1 MIVRELI
8 TRLGFSLNQAQ
19 LNNAERATER
29 VKDRA
34 EQAAAAFRNIVAAV
48 ASFATVKSII
58 TIGDEMQSI
67 RTRIGQLPQT
77 IGDAGDAFDEVAKRA
92 SASGVKIEAYSSLY
106 TKVGNAAK
114 DYIKTQEDLLGIT
127 DTISQALVVGGAN
140 ATEASSVMTQFSQAL
155 ASGVLQGDE
164 FRSMAEAAPQYL
176 DKLAE
181 TMKIPREQLKKMAS
195 DGKLT
200 AKAVIE
206 ATRQMSS
213 YFADKFKEMPM
224 TVGRAMTVVGNRF
237 ALMIDRMNRES
248 MFITRLANFIL
259 AAFDKIEA
267 GVYDLVKAFGG
278 FENMMRFVGI
288 AIGVALGAKAL
299 AILSAFRAA
308 SLLALLPFLKMA
320 AIIGVVTLV
329 LEDLYVWIQG
339 GDSLIGKFAGNW
351 EDVKDKVI
359 GVASAIATLGGAFL
373 LWKTA
378 VVGFTAALRI
388 YQGVLL
394 AVAAAKRAIVVV
406 ALVMN
411 AVLALNPIGLIVLAV
426 AALIAGLVALV
437 VYWDTVKGWI
447 SSFFSWVMDKFA
459 ALGKFVSGLF
469 EGDFLQNLKAVMGSA
484 WDTITTTLSNAF
496 TSVIE
501 FWKSIIV
508 GAYDAVTSVFNAIG
522 VMIVG
527 VFTLVFGTITNGFS
541 FVTNFI
547 RSSFNTVTQFIQDSF
562 VSMFDAVASF
572 ITSIF
577 ENIGKMIVG
586 VFTLDPQLF
595 MDGLQGYTDTLM
607 SVLPQWGQAIIMAF
621 ADAIA
626 SVMTYFAT
634 AMTQFGSMIYQ
645 AIFAPI
651 VAAVTDAWNAAKSVV
666 TGVGDKAA
674 GAWQATKTFFGA
686 GEGGAPGTGGAM
698 GAANTLAP
706 TVAPAQLA
714 PSAMGAGK
722 PSISSN
728 TTVNVTVPQ
737 GTTAEQTA
745 YLQKAAQQSFS
756 KQNDDKLARDLA
768 VYAP

>member
-19 LNNAERATER
+19 LNNAEKATER

-34 EQAAAAFRNIVAAV
+34 EQAAAAFRNIVTAV
-48 ASFATVKSII
+48 ASLATVKAII
-58 TIGDEMQSI
+58 NIGDEMQSI

-77 IGDAGDAFDEVAKRA
+77 IGEAGDAFDEVAKRA

-127 DTISQALVVGGAN
+127 DTISQALVVGGAS
-140 ATEASSVMTQFSQAL
+140 TQEASAVMTQFSQAL

-213 YFADKFKEMPM
+213 YFGDKFKEMPM
-224 TVGRAMTVVGNRF
+224 TVGRAMTVVSNRF
-237 ALMIDRMNRES
+237 AVMIDRMNRES
-248 MFITRLANFIL
+248 LFITKLANFIL

-308 SLLALLPFLKMA
+308 SLLAMLPFIKII
-320 AIIGVVTLV
+320 AIITAVALV

-339 GDSLIGKFAGNW
+339 GDSLTGKLIGPW
-351 EDVKDKVI
+351 EE
-359 GVASAIATLGGAFL
+359 
-373 LWKTA
+373 W
-378 VVGFTAALRI
+378 RP
-388 YQGVLL
+388 Y
-394 AVAAAKRAIVVV
+394 
-406 ALVMN
+406 
-411 AVLALNPIGLIVLAV
+411 
-426 AALIAGLVALV
+426 
-437 VYWDTVKGWI
+437 
-447 SSFFSWVMDKFA
+447 
-459 ALGKFVSGLF
+459 
-469 EGDFLQNLKAVMGSA
+469 VMGA
-484 WDTITTTLSNAF
+484 
-496 TSVIE
+496 IE
-501 FWKSIIV
+501 MV
-508 GAYDAVTSVFNAIG
+508 ADAVKWLGRLIGGIAAIL
-522 VMIVG
+522 VG
-527 VFTLVFGTITNGFS
+527 VFTFDWNLIVEGFKGIGGQLWDTVVEWAGYFWQSFTAVTSAIGT
-541 FVTNFI
+541 FI
-547 RSSFNTVTQFIQDSF
+547 VDAFMSVFNTVAAF
-562 VSMFDAVASF
+562 V
-572 ITSIF
+572 TSIF

-595 MDGLQGYTDTLM
+595 MEGLQGYTNTLL
-607 SVLPQWGQAIIMAF
+607 SVLPEWGQAIILAF
-621 ADAIA
+621 ANAFA
-626 SVMTYFAT
+626 SVVSYFAT
-634 AMTQFGSMIYQ
+634 TMTQLGAMIYQ

-666 TGVGDKAA
+666 TGIGDKAS

-686 GEGGAPGTGGAM
+686 GDSAAPGTGGAM

-706 TVAPAQLA
+706 SVAPAQLA
-714 PSAMGAGK
+714 PSAMGAAK

-737 GTTAEQTA
+737 GTSAEQTA

-756 KQNDDKLARDLA
+756 KQSDDKLARDLA

>member
-8 TRLGFSLNQAQ
+8 TRLGFSLNQSQ

-77 IGDAGDAFDEVAKRA
+77 VGEAGDAFDEVAKRA

-213 YFADKFKEMPM
+213 YFGDKFKEMPV
-224 TVGRAMTVVGNRF
+224 TVGRAMTVVSNRF

-248 MFITRLANFIL
+248 LFITKLANFIL

-288 AIGVALGAKAL
+288 AIGVALGAKAI

-308 SLLALLPFLKMA
+308 SLLAMLPFIKII
-320 AIIGVVTLV
+320 AIVTLV
-329 LEDLYVWIQG
+329 ALALEDLYVWIQG
-339 GDSLIGKFAGNW
+339 GDSLTGKLLGPW
-351 EDVKDKVI
+351 EE
-359 GVASAIATLGGAFL
+359 
-373 LWKTA
+373 W
-378 VVGFTAALRI
+378 RP
-388 YQGVLL
+388 Y
-394 AVAAAKRAIVVV
+394 
-406 ALVMN
+406 
-411 AVLALNPIGLIVLAV
+411 
-426 AALIAGLVALV
+426 
-437 VYWDTVKGWI
+437 
-447 SSFFSWVMDKFA
+447 
-459 ALGKFVSGLF
+459 
-469 EGDFLQNLKAVMGSA
+469 VMGA
-484 WDTITTTLSNAF
+484 
-496 TSVIE
+496 IE
-501 FWKSIIV
+501 MV
-508 GAYDAVTSVFNAIG
+508 ADAVKWLGRIIGGLAAIL
-522 VMIVG
+522 VG
-527 VFTLVFGTITNGFS
+527 VFTFDWNLIVEGLKGVGGQLWDTIVEWAGYFWQSFTAVTSAIGT
-541 FVTNFI
+541 FI
-547 RSSFNTVTQFIQDSF
+547 VDAFMSVFNTVAAF
-562 VSMFDAVASF
+562 V
-572 ITSIF
+572 TSIF
-577 ENIGKMIVG
+577 ENIGKMVVG

-595 MDGLQGYTDTLM
+595 MDGLQGYTQTLM
-607 SVLPQWGQAIIMAF
+607 SILPQWAQ
-621 ADAIA
+621 
-626 SVMTYFAT
+626 
-634 AMTQFGSMIYQ
+634 MIYK
-645 AIFAPI
+645 AIFDPI
-651 VAAVTDAWNAAKSVV
+651 VNAITDAWNAAKSVV
-666 TGVGDKAA
+666 TGIGDKAS
-674 GAWQATKTFFGA
+674 GAWQAAKSFLGA
-686 GEGGAPGTGGAM
+686 GEGAAPGTGGAM
-698 GAANTLAP
+698 GAAP
-706 TVAPAQLA
+706 SVGPAQLA
-714 PSAMGAGK
+714 PSAMGAAK
-722 PSISSN
+722 PNINNN
-728 TTVNVTVPQ
+728 TTVNVTVPE
-737 GTTAEQTA
+737 GTSAEQTA

>member
-8 TRLGFSLNQAQ
+8 TRLGFSLNQNQ

-29 VKDRA
+29 IRDRA
-34 EQAAAAFRNIVAAV
+34 EQAAAAFRNVVAAV
-48 ASFATVKSII
+48 ASLATVKAII
-58 TIGDEMQSI
+58 HVGDEMQSI

-77 IGDAGDAFDEVAKRA
+77 IGDAGEAFDEVARRA

-127 DTISQALVVGGAN
+127 DTISQALVVGGAS
-140 ATEASSVMTQFSQAL
+140 AQEASAVMTQFSQAL

-181 TMKIPREQLKKMAS
+181 TMNIPREQLKKMAS

-206 ATRQMSS
+206 ATRKMAT
-213 YFADKFKEMPM
+213 YFGDKFKEMPM
-224 TVGRAMTVVGNRF
+224 TVGRAMTVVSNRF
-237 ALMIDRMNRES
+237 AVMIDRMNRES
-248 MFITRLANFIL
+248 LFITKIANFIL
-259 AAFDKIEA
+259 AAFDKIET

-299 AILSAFRAA
+299 QILSAFRAA
-308 SLLALLPFLKMA
+308 TLLTMLPFLKII
-320 AIIGVVTLV
+320 AIISVVALV

-359 GVASAIATLGGAFL
+359 GVATAVGALGTAFA
-373 LWKTA
+373 LWKAA
-378 VVGFTAALRI
+378 VVGYTVALRV
-388 YQGVLL
+388 YEGVLL
-394 AVAAAKRAIVVV
+394 AVAAAKRGLVIVAF
-406 ALVMN
+406 ALN
-411 AVLALNPIGLIVLAV
+411 AVMALNPIGLIVLAV

-459 ALGKFVSGLF
+459 ALGKFVAGLF
-469 EGDFLQNLKAVMGSA
+469 EGDFLQNVKNAMGAAWSA
-484 WDTITTTLSNAF
+484 IVTPLSNAF
-496 TSVIE
+496 ASVVAYWKDLLTSV
-501 FWKSIIV
+501 
-508 GAYDAVTSVFNAIG
+508 GDAFVSVF
-522 VMIVG
+522 
-527 VFTLVFGTITNGFS
+527 
-541 FVTNFI
+541 
-547 RSSFNTVTQFIQDSF
+547 DS
-562 VSMFDAVASF
+562 VASF
-572 ITSIF
+572 IIGIL

-586 VFTLDPQLF
+586 IFTLDPALF
-595 MDGLQGYTDTLM
+595 MEGLQGYTDTLL
-607 SVLPQWGQAIIMAF
+607 SVLPQWGQAIISAF
-621 ADAIA
+621 ANAFA
-626 SVMTYFAT
+626 SVVAYLAT
-634 AMTQFGSMIYQ
+634 GMVELGQMIYR

-651 VAAVTDAWNAAKSVV
+651 VNAVTDAWNAAKGVV
-666 TGVGDKAA
+666 SGIGDKAA
-674 GAWQATKTFFGA
+674 GAWQATKNFFG
-686 GEGGAPGTGGAM
+686 GETKPAEKPTPLGPVPSAVVPLTPLPAAKAAAPGTGGAM
-698 GAANTLAP
+698 SAANTLAP

-714 PSAMGAGK
+714 PSAMGAAK
-722 PSISSN
+722 PSIN
-728 TTVNVTVPQ
+728 NTTTVNVTVPQ

-756 KQNDDKLARDLA
+756 KQSDDKLARDLA

>member
-224 TVGRAMTVVGNRF
+224 TVGRAMTVVSNRF

-248 MFITRLANFIL
+248 LFITKLANFIL

-308 SLLALLPFLKMA
+308 SLLAMLPFVKII
-320 AIIGVVTLV
+320 AIITAVALV

-339 GDSLIGKFAGNW
+339 GDSLTGKLIGPW
-351 EDVKDKVI
+351 EE
-359 GVASAIATLGGAFL
+359 
-373 LWKTA
+373 W
-378 VVGFTAALRI
+378 RP
-388 YQGVLL
+388 Y
-394 AVAAAKRAIVVV
+394 
-406 ALVMN
+406 
-411 AVLALNPIGLIVLAV
+411 
-426 AALIAGLVALV
+426 
-437 VYWDTVKGWI
+437 
-447 SSFFSWVMDKFA
+447 
-459 ALGKFVSGLF
+459 
-469 EGDFLQNLKAVMGSA
+469 VMGA
-484 WDTITTTLSNAF
+484 
-496 TSVIE
+496 IE
-501 FWKSIIV
+501 MV
-508 GAYDAVTSVFNAIG
+508 ADAVKWLGRIIGGLAAIL
-522 VMIVG
+522 VG
-527 VFTLVFGTITNGFS
+527 VFTFDWNLIVEGFKGVGGQLWDTIVEWAGYFWQSFTAVTSAIGT
-541 FVTNFI
+541 FI
-547 RSSFNTVTQFIQDSF
+547 VDAFMGVFNTVAAF
-562 VSMFDAVASF
+562 V
-572 ITSIF
+572 TSIL
-577 ENIGKMIVG
+577 ENIGKMVVG

-595 MDGLQGYTDTLM
+595 MDGLQGYTQTLM
-607 SVLPQWGQAIIMAF
+607 GILPQWAQ
-621 ADAIA
+621 
-626 SVMTYFAT
+626 
-634 AMTQFGSMIYQ
+634 MIYK
-645 AIFAPI
+645 AIFDPI
-651 VAAVTDAWNAAKSVV
+651 VNAITDAWNAAKSVV
-666 TGVGDKAA
+666 TGVGDKASS
-674 GAWQATKTFFGA
+674 AWQATKSFLGA
-686 GEGGAPGTGGAM
+686 GEGAAPGTGGAM

-706 TVAPAQLA
+706 TVASAQLA

-745 YLQKAAQQSFS
+745 YLQKAAQQSFG
-756 KQNDDKLARDLA
+756 KQSDDKLARDLA

>member
-1 MIVRELI
+1 LIVRELI

-19 LNNAERATER
+19 LNNAEKATER

-34 EQAAAAFRNIVAAV
+34 EQAAAAFRNIVTAV
-48 ASFATVKSII
+48 ASLATVKAII
-58 TIGDEMQSI
+58 NIGDEMQSI

-77 IGDAGDAFDEVAKRA
+77 VGEAGDAFDEVAKRA

-127 DTISQALVVGGAN
+127 DTISQALVVGGAS
-140 ATEASSVMTQFSQAL
+140 TQEASAVMTQFSQAL

-213 YFADKFKEMPM
+213 YFGDKFKEMPM
-224 TVGRAMTVVGNRF
+224 TVGRAMTVVSNRF

-248 MFITRLANFIL
+248 LFITRLANFIL
-259 AAFDKIEA
+259 AAFDKIET
-267 GVYDLVKAFGG
+267 GVYSLVKTFGG

-288 AIGVALGAKAL
+288 AISVALGAKAL
-299 AILSAFRAA
+299 SILSAFRAA
-308 SLLALLPFLKMA
+308 SLLTLLPFLKMA
-320 AIIGVVTLV
+320 AIITAVTLV

-359 GVASAIATLGGAFL
+359 GVASAIAALGSAFL

-378 VVGFTAALRI
+378 VVGFTVALRV
-388 YQGVLL
+388 YEGVLL
-394 AVAAAKRAIVVV
+394 AVAAAKRGLVIVAF
-406 ALVMN
+406 ALN
-411 AVLALNPIGLIVLAV
+411 AVMALNPVGLVALAV

-447 SSFFSWVMDKFA
+447 SSFFSWAMDKFA
-459 ALGKFVSGLF
+459 ALGAFVASLF
-469 EGDFLQNLKAVMGSA
+469 EGDFLQNLKGVLSSA
-484 WDTITTTLSNAF
+484 WTAITTTLGDAF
-496 TSVIE
+496 ASVVSYWSGLITSV
-501 FWKSIIV
+501 
-508 GAYDAVTSVFNAIG
+508 GDAF
-522 VMIVG
+522 M
-527 VFTLVFGTITNGFS
+527 
-541 FVTNFI
+541 
-547 RSSFNTVTQFIQDSF
+547 
-562 VSMFDAVASF
+562 SMFDAVASF
-572 ITSIF
+572 VTDIF

-595 MDGLQGYTDTLM
+595 MEGLQGYTNTLL
-607 SVLPQWGQAIIMAF
+607 SVLPEWGQAIILAF
-621 ADAIA
+621 ANAFA
-626 SVMTYFAT
+626 SVVSYFAT
-634 AMTQFGSMIYQ
+634 TMTQLGAMIYQ

-666 TGVGDKAA
+666 TGIGDKAS

-686 GEGGAPGTGGAM
+686 GDSAAPGTGGAM

-706 TVAPAQLA
+706 SVAPAQLA
-714 PSAMGAGK
+714 PSAMGAAK

-737 GTTAEQTA
+737 GTSAEQTA

-756 KQNDDKLARDLA
+756 KQSDDKLARDLA

>member
-8 TRLGFSLNQAQ
+8 TRLGFSTNTAQ
-19 LNNAERATER
+19 LNNAEKATER
-29 VKDRA
+29 LKDSA
-34 EQAAAAFRNIVAAV
+34 EQAAGAFRDIVAAV
-48 ASFATVKSII
+48 ASLV
-58 TIGDEMQSI
+58 TIQAVIGIADEMQNI

-77 IGDAGDAFDEVAKRA
+77 VGDAGAAFDEVATRA
-92 SASGVKIEAYSSLY
+92 SAAGVKIDAYASLY

-127 DTISQALVVGGAN
+127 DTISQALVVGGAS
-140 ATEASSVMTQFSQAL
+140 AQEASAVMTQFSQAL

-176 DKLAE
+176 DKLSE

-206 ATRQMSS
+206 ATRQMSD
-213 YFADKFKEMPM
+213 YFGEKFKEMPM

-237 ALMIDRMNRES
+237 ARMLDKMNRDS
-248 MFITRLANFIL
+248 NFVTRIANLIL
-259 AAFDKIEA
+259 AGFDKIEA
-267 GVYDLVKAFGG
+267 GVDKLVEVFGG
-278 FENMMRFVGI
+278 WGNMLRFVGI
-288 AIGVALGAKAL
+288 ALGAALGAKAL

-351 EDVKDKVI
+351 DDVKDKVI

-378 VVGFTAALRI
+378 VIGFTAALRV

-394 AVAAAKRAIVVV
+394 AVAAAKRALVVV
-406 ALVMN
+406 AFMMS
-411 AVLALNPIGLIVLAV
+411 AVLALNPIGMIVLAV

-437 VYWDTVKGWI
+437 VYWGTVKSWI
-447 SSFFSWVMDKFA
+447 SSFFSWAMDKFA
-459 ALGKFVSGLF
+459 TLGKFVSGLF
-469 EGDFLQNLKAVMGSA
+469 EGDFLQNLKTVLGSA
-484 WDTITTTLSNAF
+484 WDAITTTLSGAF
-496 TSVIE
+496 TSV
-501 FWKSIIV
+501 V
-508 GAYDAVTSVFNAIG
+508 AYWSGLITSVG
-522 VMIVG
+522 DM
-527 VFTLVFGTITNGFS
+527 
-541 FVTNFI
+541 FVA
-547 RSSFNTVTQFIQDSF
+547 
-562 VSMFDAVASF
+562 MFDAVASF
-572 ITSIF
+572 VTSIF

-621 ADAIA
+621 ADAIT
-626 SVMTYFAT
+626 SVVAYFAT

-651 VAAVTDAWNAAKSVV
+651 VNAVRDAWNSVKSAI
-666 TGVGDKAA
+666 G
-674 GAWQATKTFFGA
+674 GAWEGARNFVGA
-686 GEGGAPGTGGAM
+686 GGPGAGTGPAM
-698 GAANTLAP
+698 GAVP
-706 TVAPAQLA
+706 TVAPAQLSPA
-714 PSAMGAGK
+714 AMGAGRTNVQ
-722 PSISSN
+722 SN
-728 TTVNVTVPQ
+728 TNVTVTVPP
-737 GTTAEQTA
+737 GTTAEQA
-745 YLQKAAQQSFS
+745 KFLQNAAQQSFN
-756 KQNDDKLARDLA
+756 KGANDKLARDLA